1 MIGSVRVFVVDDFE
15 AFRRLLCSI
24 LEKMTELQ
32 VICQASDGL
41 EAVQRAEELQ
51 PDLILLDIGLPTL
64 NGIEAAR
71 QIRRLS
77 PESKIIFL
85 TQESSTDIVQEGLNL
100 GARGYV
106 LKTRAA
112 LDLVAALEAV
122 LDGRRFVSAGL
133 SGHNFTEPG
142 S

>member
-1 MIGSVRVFVVDDFE
+1 VIRSVRVFVVDDFE
-15 AFRRLLCSI
+15 AFRRLFCSI
-24 LEKMTELQ
+24 LEQIPELQ

-71 QIRRLS
+71 QIRKLS

-85 TQESSTDIVQEGLNL
+85 TQESSTDIVQEGLNS

-112 LDLVAALEAV
+112 LDLVAAVEAI

>member
-1 MIGSVRVFVVDDFE
+1 VIGSVRVFVVDDFE

-133 SGHNFTEPG
+133 SGHNFTEPD

>member
-1 MIGSVRVFVVDDFE
+1 VIGSVRVLVVDDFE

-24 LEKMTELQ
+24 LEKMPELQ

-51 PDLILLDIGLPTL
+51 PDLILLDIGLPTF

-85 TQESSTDIVQEGLNL
+85 TQESSTDVVQEGLNL

-112 LDLVAALEAV
+112 LDLVAAVEAV

-133 SGHNFTEPG
+133 SGHNFTEPC

>member
-1 MIGSVRVFVVDDFE
+1 VIGSVRVLVVDDFE
-15 AFRRLLCSI
+15 AFRRLPCSI
-24 LEKMTELQ
+24 LETMPELQ

-51 PDLILLDIGLPTL
+51 PDLILFDIGLPTL

-71 QIRRLS
+71 QIRRFS

-85 TQESSTDIVQEGLNL
+85 TLESSTDVVQEGLNL

-112 LDLVAALEAV
+112 LDLVAAVEAV

>member
-1 MIGSVRVFVVDDFE
+1 VIGSVRVLVVDDFE
-15 AFRRLLCSI
+15 AFRRLPCSI
-24 LEKMTELQ
+24 LETMPELQ

-133 SGHNFTEPG
+133 SGHNFTEPD